1 VILEQ
6 IISQKWHDLK
16 EIKERRPLASLVSY
30 IEGMPP
36 CRSLT
41 AALRKQGGISI
52 MAEVKKA
59 SPSKGMIRPNFNP
72 EEITDAFNRSGVSA
86 ISVITEEKF
95 FCGEPDYLQMVHS
108 RTELPVL
115 RKDFIIDPY
124 QIFETR
130 KLGAD
135 ALLLIVAALS
145 DQDLV
150 YFQKLA
156 SVLGLECLVEVHNR
170 EELQIALASGA
181 SLIGINNRDLKTF
194 EVDLNVTFNLRRYIT
209 DQSTVVVSESGISSR
224 AQVDELCRNKI
235 DAVLVGEVLMRSE
248 NIEAKV
254 KELTGGY

>member
-1 VILEQ
+1 VILEK
-6 IISQKWHDLK
+6 IISQKRYDLK
-16 EIKERRPLASLVSY
+16 KIKERTPLDSLAGS
-30 IEGMPP
+30 IEDMPP
-36 CRSLT
+36 CRSLSS
-41 AALRKQGGISI
+41 ALRKQGGISI
-52 MAEVKKA
+52 LAEVKKA

-72 EEITDAFNRSGVSA
+72 EEITDAFTRSGVSA

-95 FCGEPDYLQMVHS
+95 FDGKPDYLQAVHS

-130 KLGAD
+130 KLGGD
-135 ALLLIVAALS
+135 ALLLIVAALN
-145 DQDLV
+145 DHDLV
-150 YFQKLA
+150 HFQKLA

-170 EELQIALASGA
+170 EELRRALGSGA

-194 EVDLNVTFNLRRYIT
+194 EVDLNVTFNLRRYIN

-224 AQVDELCRNKI
+224 PQVDELFRNKI
-235 DAVLVGEVLMRSE
+235 DAILVGEVLMRSE

-254 KELTGGY
+254 KELAGVY